1 MASHFG
7 QDILP
12 DAGSEEHVD
21 LSDKTTLT
29 PLEPGFYVDED
40 GIVYFEIKEFLRA
53 NNLPDVPELRSM
65 LLEELEAEFS
75 EIIVRIIPG

>member
-1 MASHFG
+1 MSHFG
-7 QDILP
+7 HDILP
-12 DAGSEEHVD
+12 NGDSEECAA

-40 GIVYFEIKEFLRA
+40 GIVYFEIKEFLDA

-65 LLEELEAEFS
+65 LLEELEAEFG
-75 EIIVRIIPG
+75 EIIVRIIPC